1 MTRKCRA
8 DEHHVLVFCATFAFS
23 RETFSVKNVASS
35 FNITGNYGLTRQ
47 WEKKY
52 RDTCLKLN
60 LLSCEIVAH
69 STIRLMTAFCVNKN
83 NIYRIEFITPTA

>member
-1 MTRKCRA
+1 M
-8 DEHHVLVFCATFAFS
+8 LLFCAACAFS

-69 STIRLMTAFCVNKN
+69 LTMSLMTAFCVNKN
-83 NIYRIEFITPTA
+83 NIYRIEFITPAAA